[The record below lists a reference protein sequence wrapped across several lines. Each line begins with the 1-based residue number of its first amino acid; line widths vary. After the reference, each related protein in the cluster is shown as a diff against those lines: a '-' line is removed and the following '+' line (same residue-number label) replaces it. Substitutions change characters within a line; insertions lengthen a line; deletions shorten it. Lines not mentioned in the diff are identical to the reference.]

1 MQHSET
7 YKPGSGKKYETIYL
21 TDGEWAA
28 GVFPFIN
35 NFTRN
40 EKEKRIKGSSDY
52 FEQFLNKLVI
62 F

>member
-1 MQHSET
+1 MHHSL
-7 YKPGSGKKYETIYL
+7 KLFVFCLSINYL

-40 EKEKRIKGSSDY
+40 EKEKRIKGSSYY